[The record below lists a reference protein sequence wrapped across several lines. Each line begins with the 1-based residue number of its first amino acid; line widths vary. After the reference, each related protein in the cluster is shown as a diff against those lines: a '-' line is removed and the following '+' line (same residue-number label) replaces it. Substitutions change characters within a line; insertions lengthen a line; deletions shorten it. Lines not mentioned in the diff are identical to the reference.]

1 LAQWA
6 LGLGS
11 QASALMFKQIT
22 PTSFRENEH
31 EHPKQGRACWA
42 TDRGSAENSPRSLKA
57 RCAGAE
63 SGLCLAGQR
72 VDNAI
77 GEWMAGSVGSAARYQ
92 VLMALWASEE
102 KGISH
107 TEIVAAMGVTR
118 ATVSGL
124 MAGLERD
131 GLVKSCVDPV
141 DRRKQIARLTQKGEA
156 VMKKQHALNVAKFD
170 VVFASFTLEE
180 LASLTELLHRF
191 EKCFANPTEESS
203 VQLP

>member
-1 LAQWA
+1 MTIPSAAERPPGPPLEVLQKIRQGFSRRDVQ
-6 LGLGS
+6 GLT
-11 QASALMFKQIT
+11 AVFTL
-22 PTSFRENEH
+22 
-31 EHPKQGRACWA
+31 
-42 TDRGSAENSPRSLKA
+42 RGTA
-57 RCAGAE
+57 
-63 SGLCLAGQR
+63 QR

-77 GEWMAGSVGSAARYQ
+77 SEWMSGSVGSAARYQ
-92 VLMALWASEE
+92 VLMALWASGG

-107 TEIVAAMGVTR
+107 TEIVTAMGVTR

-156 VMKKQHALNVAKFD
+156 VIKKLHALNVAKFGA
-170 VVFASFTLEE
+170 VFASFTLQE
-180 LASLTELLHRF
+180 LANLTELLHRF
-191 EKCFANPTEESS
+191 EQAFANPTEESS